1 LILKAKT
8 RLREA
13 CRVQYPLPAHM
24 GSGDVDGRIGSDENE
39 FRQNL
44 SDWSLWL
51 LGGEVNTFHKPI
63 FQAVKAL

>member
-1 LILKAKT
+1 
-8 RLREA
+8 
-13 CRVQYPLPAHM
+13 M